1 MCYSF
6 IANGDMLIVTL
17 LLNLRKLFLEICKLS
32 FVRQSFFSTKT
43 EINNTKMVSTKISD
57 MIIAAHIAFMCKRK
71 Q

>member
-17 LLNLRKLFLEICKLS
+17 LLNLRKLFLKICKLS
-32 FVRQSFFSTKT
+32 FVRQSVFPTKT
-43 EINNTKMVSTKISD
+43 EINDTKMVSTKISD
-57 MIIAAHIAFMCKRK
+57 MRIAAHIAVMCKRK